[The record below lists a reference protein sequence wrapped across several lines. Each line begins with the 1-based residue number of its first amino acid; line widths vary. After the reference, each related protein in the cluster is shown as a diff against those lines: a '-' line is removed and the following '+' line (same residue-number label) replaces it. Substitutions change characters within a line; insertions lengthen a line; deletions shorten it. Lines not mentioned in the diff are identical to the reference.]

1 MRRIAVAAACSFAVL
16 VACAT
21 GRAAVAP
28 DAGATAE
35 AQVQTAH
42 RHWFDGILQENVAA
56 LDTLLADDM
65 TFHDPGGGQG
75 KKAGYLGVLRSGQ
88 LKYDSVAAEPATVRL
103 RGSVALVTGRVDIR
117 YRWEESSRL
126 EKLTYTAVYEWSGQ
140 GWRMLAWQST
150 FRPDSPFKG

>member
-1 MRRIAVAAACSFAVL
+1 MRQIALVVFALAVLAACVPARTAS
-16 VACAT
+16 T
-21 GRAAVAP
+21 P
-28 DAGATAE
+28 PAGATAT
-35 AQVQTAH
+35 AQVQMAH
-42 RHWFDGILQENVAA
+42 SHWFDGILHENVGA
-56 LDTLLADDM
+56 LDTLLANDM

-75 KKAGYLGVLRSGQ
+75 AKAGYFAVLRSGQ
-88 LKYDSVAAEPATVRL
+88 LKYDSVAAEPATVRM

>member
-1 MRRIAVAAACSFAVL
+1 MQRNALASCALAVLAACAP
-16 VACAT
+16 
-21 GRAAVAP
+21 GRAALTPA
-28 DAGATAE
+28 AGATA
-35 AQVQTAH
+35 AVQVQAAH
-42 RHWFDGILQENVAA
+42 AQWFDAILRENVAA

-75 KKAGYLGVLRSGQ
+75 TKAGYLTVLRSGQ

-103 RGSVALVTGRVDIR
+103 RGSVALVTGRADIR

-126 EKLTYTAVYEWSGQ
+126 EKLTYTAVYEWTGR
-140 GWRMLAWQST
+140 GWRLLAWQST